1 MTRDPAT
8 PEGTECVFI
17 VDDDEAIRDAL
28 SWLFRSRGVLARAFA
43 SAEDFLAEWSAGMV
57 GCLLLDIRM
66 GGMSGLD
73 LFDRLQEVSIT
84 MPVIFLTGH
93 GDVPMAVS
101 ALKKGALDFVEKPFN
116 DNELVDRV
124 IEALA
129 LAAERRQRDAG
140 SAGIASRLATL
151 TARER
156 QVMDLVLA
164 GKLNK
169 VIADDLG
176 ITMRTVEVHRAHV
189 FEKMGV
195 KTAVELAQLLSSLGA
210 AR

>member
-1 MTRDPAT
+1 MSADT
-8 PEGTECVFI
+8 VFI

-28 SWLFRSRGVLARAFA
+28 SWLLQSRGLEAVGFE
-43 SAEDFLAEWSAGMV
+43 SAEAFLAAWRPEWS

-73 LFDRLQEVSIT
+73 LFDKLKDASSAL
-84 MPVIFLTGH
+84 PVIFLTGH

-124 IEALA
+124 VEALA
-129 LAAERRQRDAG
+129 WAARRRQQEAG
-140 SAGIASRLATL
+140 SAGIASRLSSL
-151 TARER
+151 TAREK

-164 GKLNK
+164 GKMNK

-195 KTAVELAQLLSSLGA
+195 KTAVELAQLLSAFKGE
-210 AR
+210 R

>member
-1 MTRDPAT
+1 MTPDHAPADH
-8 PEGTECVFI
+8 VFI

-28 SWLFRSRGVLARAFA
+28 SWLFQSRGVPVRAFD
-43 SAEDFLAEWSAGMV
+43 SAEAFLAQWSPGLS

-66 GGMSGLD
+66 SGMSGLD
-73 LFDRLQEVSIT
+73 LFDRLRQAQLSLQ
-84 MPVIFLTGH
+84 VIFLTGH

-129 LAAERRQRDAG
+129 LAAQRREREAG
-140 SAGIASRLATL
+140 SAGIASRLASL
-151 TARER
+151 TTRER

-195 KTAVELAQLLSSLGA
+195 KTAVELAQLLSSYRGE
-210 AR
+210 R

>member
-1 MTRDPAT
+1 MKY
-8 PEGTECVFI
+8 GTVFI

-28 SWLFRSRGVLARAFA
+28 SWLLQSRGVEAQGFE
-43 SAEDFLAEWSAGMV
+43 SAETFLNQWNPDMG

-66 GGMSGLD
+66 SGMSGLD
-73 LFDRLQEVSIT
+73 LFDRLREVQARL
-84 MPVIFLTGH
+84 PVIFLTGH
-93 GDVPMAVS
+93 GDVPMAVG
-101 ALKKGALDFVEKPFN
+101 ALKKGARDFVEKPFN
-116 DNELVDRV
+116 DNDLVDRV
-124 IEALA
+124 IEALEWDA
-129 LAAERRQRDAG
+129 QRRADEAGLAGLNA
-140 SAGIASRLATL
+140 RLEQL

-169 VIADDLG
+169 VIADELG

-195 KTAVELAQLLSSLGA
+195 KTAVELAQLLSSLKGE
-210 AR
+210 R

>member
-1 MTRDPAT
+1 MSPDT
-8 PEGTECVFI
+8 VYV

-28 SWLFRSRGVLARAFA
+28 IWLLQSRGLDAQGFA
-43 SAEDFLAEWSAGMV
+43 SAEAFLAAWRSDLS

-73 LFDRLQEVSIT
+73 LFDRLKDASST

-129 LAAERRQRDAG
+129 WAARRRQQEAG
-140 SAGIASRLATL
+140 SAGIASRLAAL
-151 TARER
+151 TAREK
-156 QVMDLVLA
+156 QVMELVLA
-164 GKLNK
+164 GKMNK
-169 VIADDLG
+169 VIADDLS

-195 KTAVELAQLLSSLGA
+195 KTAVELAQLLSTYKGE
-210 AR
+210 R

>member
-1 MTRDPAT
+1 MKF
-8 PEGTECVFI
+8 GTVFI

-28 SWLFRSRGVLARAFA
+28 SWLLQSRGVEAQGFE
-43 SAEDFLAEWSAGMV
+43 SAETFLNQWNPDMG

-66 GGMSGLD
+66 SGMSGLD
-73 LFDRLQEVSIT
+73 LFDRLREVQARL
-84 MPVIFLTGH
+84 PVIFLTGH
-93 GDVPMAVS
+93 GDVPMAVG
-101 ALKKGALDFVEKPFN
+101 ALKKGARDFVEKPFN
-116 DNELVDRV
+116 DNDLVDRV
-124 IEALA
+124 IEALEWDA
-129 LAAERRQRDAG
+129 QRRADEAGLAGLNA
-140 SAGIASRLATL
+140 RLEQL

-169 VIADDLG
+169 VIADELG

-195 KTAVELAQLLSSLGA
+195 KTAVELAQLLSSLKGE
-210 AR
+210 R